1 MREFGFFVVF
11 ALFLSASS
19 PAQPAGHAP
28 GSLSARLD
36 SASARA
42 DDPGRDA
49 ETGTRVRLGRGRF
62 ARWMYEDVWEMLRG
76 APSRTTLYALG
87 AGGGLVALSVFDEQV
102 EDRASRWGDR
112 SAMRVAERFGNRTV
126 APAAAFALFAGS
138 LLTRNERF
146 QDAAF
151 TSFEAIL
158 FAGALANALKFAV
171 GRARPPQGDA
181 SDFRPFTPGF
191 TSFPSGH
198 SATAF
203 AFLTPWLLYY
213 PGLQTSALV
222 VLAGGT
228 AVSRLAYNVH
238 WMTDVLAGS
247 AIGFATAYFLTR
259 RHQRSTGP
267 VRLELGANAAALVF
281 RF

>member
-1 MREFGFFVVF
+1 MSKHGLFVVI
-11 ALFLSASS
+11 ALFLSTSS
-19 PAQPAGHAP
+19 LAQRSGRVSGAVPV
-28 GSLSARLD
+28 RLD
-36 SASARA
+36 SVSVRA
-42 DDPGRDA
+42 IVPGRGPLPG
-49 ETGTRVRLGRGRF
+49 GTVRHGRGRF
-62 ARWMYEDVWEMLRG
+62 LRWMYEDAWGMLRTV
-76 APSRTTLYALG
+76 PSRATLYALG
-87 AGGGLVALSVFDEQV
+87 IGGGLAALSAFDERV
-102 EDRASRWGDR
+102 ETRLSRWGDTP
-112 SAMRVAERFGNRTV
+112 AMHVAERFGNRAV

-151 TSFEAIL
+151 TSLEALL
-158 FAGALANALKFAV
+158 FANAFTNALKFAV

-198 SATAF
+198 ATTAF
-203 AFLTPWLLYY
+203 ALLTPWLLYY

-222 VLAGGT
+222 LLAGGT
-228 AVSRLAYNVH
+228 AFSRLAYNVH

-247 AIGFATAYFLTR
+247 AIGFTTAFFLTR
-259 RHQRSTGP
+259 RHRRSAER
-267 VRLELGANAAALVF
+267 VRVKLGANAAVLIF